1 MHEIAD
7 DLRRWLDAGESIAL
21 ATVITSQ
28 GPSPRQ
34 AGAMMAVCASGQMS
48 GSVSGGCVEG
58 AIFEESQ
65 AVLAGGSPKRL
76 RYGVTDE
83 MAWEVGLACG
93 GTIEVYV
100 EPFTRTHSSVLQA
113 VEGGRAVALGTWLD
127 GRGHALQ
134 WPDGSGLGDHSLQRV
149 LQGALPG
156 LTAAIQTIDDA
167 DAFVQTFAPPPELI
181 VVGAV
186 HIAIPLTSLA
196 QTMGYRVR
204 IIDPRR
210 TFATRERFPTADELD
225 PRWPQDAL
233 VGDDLGPQQALVVL
247 SHDPKFD
254 LPSLRIALRSHIGYI
269 GLLGSKFTQ
278 EKRRQALRDEGFSE
292 EELARI
298 HGPVGLDLGG
308 RAPAEIALAA
318 MAEVV
323 AVRYGASPETRRW

>member
-1 MHEIAD
+1 
-7 DLRRWLDAGESIAL
+7 
-21 ATVITSQ
+21 
-28 GPSPRQ
+28 
-34 AGAMMAVCASGQMS
+34 MMAVSASGQVT

-65 AVLAGGSPKRL
+65 SVLAGGSPKRV

-100 EPFTRTHSSVLQA
+100 EPFTRTHSLVLQA
-113 VEGGRAVALGTWLD
+113 VESGRVVALGTWLD
-127 GRGHALQ
+127 GRGHLLQ
-134 WPDGSGLGDHSLQRV
+134 GPDGSGPGDHA
-149 LQGALPG
+149 LQGALQGAFPG
-156 LTAAIQTIDDA
+156 PTAAIQTVGEA

-181 VVGAV
+181 IVGAV

-225 PRWPQDAL
+225 SRWPQDAL
-233 VGDDLGPQQALVVL
+233 VGDDLSPQQALVIL

-254 LPSLRIALRSHIGYI
+254 LPALRIALRSRIGYV
-269 GLLGSKFTQ
+269 GLLGSKVTQ
-278 EKRRQALRDEGFSE
+278 EKRRQVLRDEGFSD

-323 AVRYGASPETRRW
+323 AVRHGASPETRRR